1 MPYRV
6 LVSETLA
13 PEGLAILRAEP
24 EIEVVERP
32 PLKGPELAKEIGDYD
47 ALIVRSGAKV
57 TAEAI
62 AAATRLK
69 VIGRAGIGVDNIDVP
84 AATRRGIVVMNTP
97 GGNNV
102 TTAEHAIS
110 LLLACARFIPQA
122 NASLRAGK
130 WERSKFTG
138 TEVTGK
144 TLGVVGLGNIGR
156 IVADRALGLQMKVV
170 AYDPF
175 VTAETKPM
183 EVELVSL
190 EELFVR
196 SDFVSVHVPLTNE
209 TRNLI
214 DAAAIAKMKQGV
226 RIINCARGGI
236 VDEQAVADAIK
247 SGHVAGAAFDVFSQE
262 PPSED
267 NPLIGLPQV
276 VATPHLGASTGEA
289 QTNVAIAI
297 AEQVSAF
304 LLRGAITAA
313 VNMPAMTPEQR
324 EHLGPFL
331 VLGEKLGS
339 LVAQLGTKGD
349 GAQGGAPVEVAI
361 EYRGDVADYG
371 TKTVTAAILRGL
383 LVPILGGDLNYV
395 SAPVVARERGIDVR
409 ETVSTQPSDFRNRVA
424 LKVRFA
430 SGLTHE
436 VAGAVFGRSTMRL
449 VKLNDFFLEAVPEG
463 HILMLHNRDVPGVVG
478 RVGTLLGQHGVNIA
492 GLELGREK
500 IGGRAVSLFHIDDPV
515 PEPVLAELRKA
526 PEIISAALIH
536 LE

>member
-1 MPYRV
+1 MSYRV

-13 PEGLAILRAEP
+13 PEGLAILRAHP

-32 PLKGPELAKEIGDYD
+32 PLKGPELAAEIGDYD

-62 AAATRLK
+62 AAATKLK

-130 WERSKFTG
+130 WERTKFTG
-138 TEVTGK
+138 SEVTAK

-156 IVADRALGLQMKVV
+156 IVADRALGLQMKVI

-175 VTAETKPM
+175 VTPETKPM
-183 EVELVSL
+183 QVELVTL
-190 EELFVR
+190 DELFRR
-196 SDFVSVHVPLTNE
+196 SDFVTVHVPLTNE

-214 DAAAIAKMKQGV
+214 DAAAIAKMKPGV
-226 RIINCARGGI
+226 RIVNCARGGI
-236 VDEQAVADAIK
+236 VDEQAVADAIA
-247 SGHVAGAAFDVFSQE
+247 SGHVAGAAFDVFAQE
-262 PPSED
+262 PPGE
-267 NPLIGLPQV
+267 NHPLIALPQV

-297 AEQVSAF
+297 AEQVSEF

-313 VNMPAMTPEQR
+313 VNMPAVTPEQR
-324 EHLGPFL
+324 ELLGPFL
-331 VLGEKLGS
+331 RLGEKLGS
-339 LVAQLGTKGD
+339 LVAQLGAT
-349 GAQGGAPVEVAI
+349 ATPTGGAPVEVAI

-383 LVPILGGDLNYV
+383 LVPMLGSDLNYV

-409 ETVSTQPSDFRNRVA
+409 ETLSTQPSDFRNRVA
-424 LKVRFA
+424 VKVLFA
-430 SGLTHE
+430 SGATHE

-449 VKLNDFFLEAVPEG
+449 VKLNDFFLEAVPDG

-478 RVGTLLGQHGVNIA
+478 RVGTLLGQHKVNIA

-500 IGGRAVSLFHIDDPV
+500 IGGQAVSLFHVDDPV
-515 PEPVLAELRKA
+515 PEAVLAELRKA

>member
-6 LVSETLA
+6 LISEELA
-13 PEGLAILRAEP
+13 PEGLAILRAEKD
-24 EIEVVERP
+24 IEVVERP
-32 PLKGPELAKEIGDYD
+32 PLKGPELAKEIGDFD

-57 TAEAI
+57 TAEVI
-62 AAATRLK
+62 AAATKLK

-84 AATRRGIVVMNTP
+84 AATRRGIVVVNTP

-110 LLLACARFIPQA
+110 LLLSCARFIPQA

-144 TLGVVGLGNIGR
+144 TLGVIGLGNIGR

-170 AYDPF
+170 AFDPF
-175 VTAETKPM
+175 VTEETKPM
-183 EVELVSL
+183 QVELVSL
-190 EELFVR
+190 DELFGR
-196 SDFVSVHVPLTNE
+196 ADFVTVHVPATNE
-209 TRNLI
+209 TRGLI
-214 DAAAIAKMKQGV
+214 DAAAIAKMKKGV
-226 RIINCARGGI
+226 RIVNCARGGI
-236 VDEQAVADAIK
+236 VDEQAVADAIA
-247 SGHVAGAAFDVFSQE
+247 SGQVAGAAFDVFSQE
-262 PPSED
+262 PPDEK
-267 NPLIGLPQV
+267 NPVIQLPTV

-289 QTNVAIAI
+289 QTNVAIA
-297 AEQVSAF
+297 AQVSAF

-331 VLGEKLGS
+331 ILGEKLGS
-339 LVAQLGTKGD
+339 LVAQLGTRDSGKGS
-349 GAQGGAPVEVAI
+349 APVEIEI

-371 TKTVTAAILRGL
+371 TKTVSAAILRGL
-383 LVPILGGDLNYV
+383 LVPMLGSDLNYV
-395 SAPVVARERGIDVR
+395 SAPVAARERGVDVR
-409 ETVSTQPSDFRNRVA
+409 ETVSTAPSDFRNRVA
-424 LKVRFA
+424 VKVKFA
-430 SGLTHE
+430 SGVTHE

-500 IGGRAVSLFHIDDPV
+500 VGGQAVSLFHVDDPV
-515 PEPVLAELRKA
+515 PEAVLAELRKA

>member
-24 EIEVVERP
+24 GIEVVERP
-32 PLKGPELAKEIGDYD
+32 PLEGPELAAEIGDYD

-62 AAATRLK
+62 AAGTKLK

-130 WERSKFTG
+130 WERTKFTG
-138 TEVTGK
+138 SEVTAK

-156 IVADRALGLQMKVV
+156 IVADRALGLQMKVI
-170 AYDPF
+170 AFDPF

-183 EVELVSL
+183 QVELVSID
-190 EELFVR
+190 ELFAR
-196 SDFVSVHVPLTNE
+196 SDFVTVHVPLTNE

-214 DAAAIAKMKQGV
+214 DAAAIAKMKPGV
-226 RIINCARGGI
+226 RIVNCARGGI
-236 VDEQAVADAIK
+236 VDEHAVADAIK
-247 SGHVAGAAFDVFSQE
+247 SGHVAGAAFDVFATE
-262 PPSED
+262 PPGADS
-267 NPLIGLPQV
+267 PVIGLPQV

-304 LLRGAITAA
+304 LMRGAITAA
-313 VNMPAMTPEQR
+313 VNMPAITPEQR
-324 EHLGPFL
+324 ELLGPFL
-331 VLGEKLGS
+331 RLGEKLGS
-339 LVAQLGTKGD
+339 LVAQLGTKD
-349 GAQGGAPVEVAI
+349 VPSGGAPVEVAI

-371 TKTVTAAILRGL
+371 TKTVSAAILRGL
-383 LVPILGGDLNYV
+383 LVPMLGSDLNYV

-409 ETVSTQPSDFRNRVA
+409 ETISTQPSDFRNRVA
-424 LKVRFA
+424 VKVRFA
-430 SGLTHE
+430 SGATHE

-449 VKLNDFFLEAVPEG
+449 VKLNDFFLEAVPDG

-478 RVGTLLGQHGVNIA
+478 RVGTLLGQHKVNIA

-500 IGGRAVSLFHIDDPV
+500 IGGQAVSLFHVDDPV
-515 PEPVLAELRKA
+515 PEAVLAELRKA
-526 PEIISAALIH
+526 PEIISAALIN

>member
-1 MPYRV
+1 MAYRV

-13 PEGLAILRAEP
+13 PEGLEILRREP
-24 EIEVVERP
+24 DIEVVERP
-32 PLKGPELAKEIGDYD
+32 PLKGPELAKEIGDFD

-57 TAEAI
+57 TEEAI
-62 AAATRLK
+62 AAGKKLK

-110 LLLACARFIPQA
+110 LMLACARFIPQA

-138 TEVTGK
+138 AEVTGK
-144 TLGVVGLGNIGR
+144 TLGVIGLGNIGR
-156 IVADRALGLQMKVV
+156 IVADRACGLSMKVV

-175 VTAETKPM
+175 VTAETKPLA
-183 EVELVSL
+183 VELVSL
-190 EELFVR
+190 DELYAR
-196 SDFVSVHVPLTNE
+196 SDFVTVHVPLTND
-209 TRNLI
+209 TRGLI
-214 DAAAIAKMKQGV
+214 DAKAIAKMKPGV
-226 RIINCARGGI
+226 RIVNCARGGI
-236 VDEQAVADAIK
+236 VDERAVADAIQA
-247 SGHVAGAAFDVFSQE
+247 GHVAGAAFDVFAEE
-262 PPSED
+262 PPPAD
-267 NPLIGLPQV
+267 HPLIALPQV

-313 VNMPAMTPEQR
+313 VNMPAITQEQR
-324 EHLGPFL
+324 ELLLPFL
-331 VLGEKLGS
+331 RLGEKLGS
-339 LVAQLGTKGD
+339 LTAQLGGVD
-349 GAQGGAPVEVAI
+349 GPGGSGAPVEVAI
-361 EYRGDVADYG
+361 EYRGDAAELG
-371 TKTVTAAILRGL
+371 TKTVSAAILRGL
-383 LVPILGGDLNYV
+383 LVPILGSDLNYV
-395 SAPVVARERGIDVR
+395 SAPVIARERGIDVR
-409 ETVSTQPSDFRNRVA
+409 ETLSTQQSDFRNRVA
-424 LKVRFA
+424 VRVRFA
-430 SGLTHE
+430 SGTVHE

-463 HILMLHNRDVPGVVG
+463 YILMLHNRDVPGVVG
-478 RVGTLLGQHGVNIA
+478 RVGTLLGQHKVNIA

-500 IGGRAVSLFHIDDPV
+500 IGGQAVSLFHVDDPV
-515 PEPVLAELRKA
+515 PEPVLDELRKA
-526 PEIISAALIH
+526 SDIISAALIH

>member
-1 MPYRV
+1 MAYRV

-13 PEGLAILRAEP
+13 PEGLAILRAQP

-62 AAATRLK
+62 AAGSKLK

-102 TTAEHAIS
+102 TTAEHALS

-130 WERSKFTG
+130 WERTKFTG
-138 TEVTGK
+138 SEVTAK

-156 IVADRALGLQMKVV
+156 IVADRALGLQMKVI

-183 EVELVSL
+183 QVELVTL
-190 EELFVR
+190 DELFAR
-196 SDFVSVHVPLTNE
+196 SDFVTVHVPLTNE

-214 DAAAIAKMKQGV
+214 DAAAIAKMKPGV
-226 RIINCARGGI
+226 RIVNCARGGI

-247 SGHVAGAAFDVFSQE
+247 AGHVAGAAFDVFTTE
-262 PPSED
+262 PPGED
-267 NPLIGLPQV
+267 NPVIGLPQV

-313 VNMPAMTPEQR
+313 VNMPAITPEQR
-324 EHLGPFL
+324 ELIFPFL
-331 VLGEKLGS
+331 RLGEKLGS
-339 LVAQLGTKGD
+339 LVAQLGARD
-349 GAQGGAPVEVAI
+349 GTTAGWPPVEVAI
-361 EYRGDVADYG
+361 EYRGDVADYS
-371 TKTVTAAILRGL
+371 TKTVSASILRGL
-383 LVPILGGDLNYV
+383 LVPMLGGDLNYV

-409 ETVSTQPSDFRNRVA
+409 ETISTQPSDFRNRVA
-424 LKVRFA
+424 VKVRFA
-430 SGLTHE
+430 SGVTHE

-463 HILMLHNRDVPGVVG
+463 HILMLLNRDVPGVVG
-478 RVGTLLGQHGVNIA
+478 RVGTLLGQHKVNIA

-500 IGGRAVSLFHIDDPV
+500 VGGQAVSLFHVDDPV
-515 PEPVLAELRKA
+515 PEAVLAELRKA